1 MTSACKHA
9 SDEATTRSRGI
20 YLLAGFEVLED
31 AVDGASI
38 HEEVIL
44 DTLHHHPKTTSFET
58 VGHLSSPTTCHST
71 ALDGEPKRDDKIRGP
86 LLDTLLFRLSV
97 CARVRE
103 TERRSLA
110 DDDAGIERIED
121 SQATSV
127 LDALVSPLLAHRIS
141 PANRYVFGANS
152 WATGAT
158 KNRVA
163 SDFPRATILAAI
175 PTASCSFR
183 RLSRYRDRNHIS
195 RCDHQSLSVHGIEI
209 N

>member
-1 MTSACKHA
+1 M
-9 SDEATTRSRGI
+9 
-20 YLLAGFEVLED
+20 
-31 AVDGASI
+31 
-38 HEEVIL
+38 
-44 DTLHHHPKTTSFET
+44 
-58 VGHLSSPTTCHST
+58 
-71 ALDGEPKRDDKIRGP
+71 
-86 LLDTLLFRLSV
+86 DTLLFRFPGLRS
-97 CARVRE
+97 RSTDRKM
-103 TERRSLA
+103 SLA

-121 SQATSV
+121 SQPTSV

-195 RCDHQSLSVHGIEI
+195 RCDHQSPSVHGIEI